1 MTELFNESIFNG
13 KFPDKLKT
21 GRVIPLHKSGT
32 TTSLKNYR
40 PITTLSVFSKIF
52 EKLVH
57 NRMTSFISRYNIIKP
72 NQFGFQKNK
81 STSDAILE
89 FLENVYESFE
99 ENNFYL
105 SIFLDFSKAF
115 DTISHDI
122 LLDKLEYMGFR
133 GPVHSWL
140 SSFLSNRRQYVDVGS
155 SSSCS
160 LPITIGVPQGSTLGP
175 LLFILYINDME
186 NSLSNMNIIHF
197 ADDSTLH
204 TKLRRNSNITTLV
217 NNELCS
223 INSWLQANKLFLNI
237 DKTKYMIFYL
247 KDKPPDINI
256 SISNVTIMR
265 TDLHKFLG
273 VHIDD
278 KITFGSHISK
288 LCTKIS
294 RGIGMLRRLKPL
306 VSHAVLK
313 QLYYAFVHSHF
324 SYAITSYQSAY
335 FNKTQKL
342 NNLINK
348 AIKLAF
354 NLNTL
359 TLSLLKDKSVM
370 NYDMSVEYFSC
381 NNMYRILKTESH
393 QFFKDRISS
402 FQTEHEHRTR
412 AASSEL
418 IDLPFYRRT
427 KCKRSFLYRGLT
439 FWNKLPLEIRNIPS
453 NFHRFKR
460 SLRKYIFNCNS

>member
-1 MTELFNESIFNG
+1 MYGTL
-13 KFPDKLKT
+13 LK
-21 GRVIPLHKSGT
+21 
-32 TTSLKNYR
+32 
-40 PITTLSVFSKIF
+40 
-52 EKLVH
+52 
-57 NRMTSFISRYNIIKP
+57 YNIIKQ

-81 STSDAILE
+81 CTSDAILE

-122 LLDKLEYMGFR
+122 LMNKLEFMGFR
-133 GPVHSWL
+133 GPLHSWL
-140 SSFLSNRRQYVDVGS
+140 TSFLSNRRQYVEVGGS
-155 SSSCS
+155 SSYS
-160 LPITIGVPQGSTLGP
+160 LPINVGVPQGSTLGP

-186 NSLSNMNIIHF
+186 NSLTNMNIIHF

-204 TKLRRNSNITTLV
+204 TKLIRGSNIETVV

-223 INSWLQANKLFLNI
+223 INNWLQANKLCLNI
-237 DKTKYMIFYL
+237 DKTKYMIFNL

-256 SISNVTIMR
+256 SIYNVLISR
-265 TDLHKFLG
+265 TELHKFLG
-273 VHIDD
+273 VHIDA
-278 KITFGSHISK
+278 KLTFSSHISK
-288 LCTKIS
+288 LCAKIS
-294 RGIGMLRRLKPL
+294 RGIGMLRRLKSL
-306 VSHAVLK
+306 VSNVVLK

-335 FNKTQKL
+335 LNQTQKL

-348 AIKLAF
+348 AIKIAF
-354 NLNTL
+354 NLTTL
-359 TLSLLKDKSVM
+359 TPALLKDKCVM
-370 NYDMSVEYFSC
+370 NYDITVEYFSC
-381 NNMYRILKTESH
+381 NNMYRILKTDSH

-412 AASSEL
+412 AASNQL

-427 KCKRSFLYRGLT
+427 KCKRSFLYRGLS
-439 FWNKLPLEIRNIPS
+439 FWNKLPLEIRNIPN
-453 NFHRFKR
+453 NFQRFKKT
-460 SLRKYIFNCNS
+460 LKKYISNRS